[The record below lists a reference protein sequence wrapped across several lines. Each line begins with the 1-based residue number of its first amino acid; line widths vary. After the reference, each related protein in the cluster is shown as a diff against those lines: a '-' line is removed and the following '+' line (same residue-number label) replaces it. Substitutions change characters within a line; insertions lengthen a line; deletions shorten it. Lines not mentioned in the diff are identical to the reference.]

1 MKKFFILFALIV
13 LSVSAKAGEKGFSI
27 LPQKTTVTVGKQPG
41 MIYPG
46 QLTKGIMPFVICM
59 GQDADFDFTH
69 DEGEEYPSI
78 WSMTMTSPGVLSA
91 SKVLDLPFASVS
103 FPIRPFV
110 LEDKNLV
117 YLVQGSKVVSYKLSN
132 FDKVDEFD
140 VDASA
145 SAVSI
150 DGNFAYVTVSYWD
163 KPGYVKKYNLTSK
176 EVVDSIAA
184 GFSPRQTL
192 PFNNGTMALL
202 TEGSPSKN
210 NSTIGFYDVSG
221 AKATLISELTVGDVA
236 NSMKIEGNFMYVTMN
251 GSHEIKIINLST
263 KTIENSIKFPTTGYD
278 GPRETLILNKTASQ
292 NYQDYEFFT
301 TAYNGRTYYGKGLT
315 ILDSSEA
322 GEKREGVTMIMG
334 AVLAVTDMNKQ
345 DEAYTPANTV
355 SFYYGTPSSVEDSKV
370 NYANSYP
377 CPAIDNVTINLYA
390 DQAQDATVAI
400 YSVNGTKATEFN
412 TQINDGKINLS
423 ATQLNLVSGKYIAN
437 VTIGNKIYT
446 ANIIINR

>member
-13 LSVSAKAGEKGFSI
+13 LSVSAQAGENGFSI

-91 SKVLDLPFASVS
+91 SKIIDLPFASVS

-110 LEDKNLV
+110 VEDKNSI
-117 YLVQGSKVVSYKLSN
+117 YLVQGSKVASYKLSN
-132 FDKVDEFD
+132 FEKVEEFD

-145 SAVSI
+145 SAISI
-150 DGNFAYVTVSYWD
+150 DGDYAYVTVSYWNN
-163 KPGYVKKYNLTSK
+163 PGYVKKYNLTSK
-176 EVVDSIAA
+176 EVVDSIGA

-192 PFNNGTMALL
+192 PYWNGSLAVL
-202 TEGSPSKN
+202 TEGN
-210 NSTIGFYDVSG
+210 YGQTNSVVTLYDVSG
-221 AKATLISELTVGDVA
+221 EKAVVITEIPVGGLG
-236 NSMKIEGNFMYVTMN
+236 NSMIMEGNYLYVTMN
-251 GSHEIKIINLST
+251 GTHEIKIINLNSRA
-263 KTIENSIKFPTTGYD
+263 IENTITLPTTGGD
-278 GPRETLILNKTASQ
+278 GPRETLILNKTASD
-292 NYQDYEFFT
+292 NYQDFEFFT
-301 TAYNGRTYYGKGLT
+301 TAYNGRTYYGKGLNV
-315 ILDSSEA
+315 LDSSEA
-322 GEKREGVTMIMG
+322 GSKREALTMIMG
-334 AVLAVTDMNKQ
+334 NVLAVTDMNNF
-345 DEAYTPANTV
+345 DYSPAYTV
-355 SFYYGTPSSVEDSKV
+355 SFYYGTPSSVENNKV

-390 DQAQDATVAI
+390 NQAQDATVAI

-437 VTIGNKIYT
+437 VTIGDKTYT

>member
-13 LSVSAKAGEKGFSI
+13 LNVSAQAGENGFSI

-110 LEDKNLV
+110 VEDKNLI
-117 YLVQGSKVVSYKLSN
+117 YLVQGSKVASYKLSN
-132 FDKVDEFD
+132 FEKVEEFD

-145 SAVSI
+145 SAISI
-150 DGNFAYVTVSYWD
+150 DGDYAYVTVTYWD
-163 KPGYVKKYNLTSK
+163 IPGYVKKYNLTSK
-176 EVVDSIAA
+176 EAVDSIGA

-192 PFNNGTMALL
+192 PYWNGSLAVL
-202 TEGSPSKN
+202 TEGSYGQT
-210 NSTIGFYDVSG
+210 NSVVTLYDVSG
-221 AKATLISELTVGDVA
+221 EKAVVITEIPVGGLG
-236 NSMKIEGNFMYVTMN
+236 NSMIMEGNYLYVTMN
-251 GSHEIKIINLST
+251 GTHEIKIINLNT
-263 KTIENSIKFPTTGYD
+263 RAIENTIALPTTGGD
-278 GPRETLILNKTASQ
+278 GPRETLILNKTASE
-292 NYQDYEFFT
+292 NYQDFEFFT
-301 TAYNGRTYYGKGLT
+301 TAYNGRTYYGKGLNV
-315 ILDSSEA
+315 LDSSEA
-322 GEKREGVTMIMG
+322 GSKREALTMIMG
-334 AVLAVTDMNKQ
+334 NVLAVTDMNNY
-345 DEAYTPANTV
+345 DYSPANTV
-355 SFYYGTPSSVEDSKV
+355 SFYYGTASVEDNKV

-423 ATQLNLVSGKYIAN
+423 ATQLNLASGKYIAK
-437 VTIGNKIYT
+437 VIIGNKTYT